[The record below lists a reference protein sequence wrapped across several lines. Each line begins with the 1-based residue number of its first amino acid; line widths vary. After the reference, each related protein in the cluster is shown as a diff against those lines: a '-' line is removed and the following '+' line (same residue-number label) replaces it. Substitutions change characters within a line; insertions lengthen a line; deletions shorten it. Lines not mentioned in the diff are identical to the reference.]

1 MKNQAKILKM
11 PKPKRHAPPSA
22 PALEWIG
29 EVSGRAVRATLVGGS
44 RVLIENHTGITDFS
58 EDCVRLNVPNGT
70 LSVHGTH
77 LSLCEVRPNALIVRG
92 CIRSVEMPEDGDV

>member
-44 RVLIENHTGITDFS
+44 RV
-58 EDCVRLNVPNGT
+58 PNGT

-92 CIRSVEMPEDGDV
+92 CIRSVEMPEDGDA